1 MYYPERGRE
10 LCSVSYGIACCY
22 EMGLEMYYPERGR
35 QLFQHFVYSLDKW
48 QEVYYPERG
57 REQESFDLIVPE
69 DR

>member
-10 LCSVSYGIACCY
+10 
-22 EMGLEMYYPERGR
+22 
-35 QLFQHFVYSLDKW
+35 LFQHFVYSLDKW